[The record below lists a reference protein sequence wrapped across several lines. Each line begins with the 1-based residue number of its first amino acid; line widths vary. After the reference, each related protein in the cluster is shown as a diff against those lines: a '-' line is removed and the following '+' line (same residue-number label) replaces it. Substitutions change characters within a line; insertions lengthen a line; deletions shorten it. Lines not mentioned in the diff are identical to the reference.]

1 KMTLKNTNIV
11 YEMEEIFEQM
21 HARLDQRFQQLIR
34 QVNIHSNSMIR
45 TPKNRD
51 FALMFCPIKQKQL
64 EENINHFGRLTISKS
79 LNDVRC
85 LTKSTSIPYVTRS
98 ISTLHQQPMKKTTI
112 QTTSTIENN
121 NNNNINNNNNNND
134 HYRIIG
140 KHGRQKGQFNNP
152 QDVLIITNPT
162 RTLLVSD
169 TINQNV
175 QLFSL
180 DTGVCTGRFL
190 SPTNSKPVTL
200 RRPIGLSNT
209 SNNSSICFVADYD
222 QHWISTWN
230 IDENENGKLLKK
242 FGQHSLL
249 GPKGLCISNQS
260 QRIVVADN
268 KANCICLFDSS
279 GLFLHRFGT
288 RGSELH
294 ELAGPHYVKFTE
306 PDNDRNIIV
315 TDFYNNCVKIFD
327 IERHGQFVTSFGSA
341 GTKNGLFQAPTGLA
355 IDYERGYIFISDWG
369 NNRIQVFD
377 RQGSFIR
384 IIELSTSDMLYGPQG
399 LDYEPT
405 THTLA
410 IANSGKHC
418 VDLIHIV

>member
-1 KMTLKNTNIV
+1 MPPKNTNIID
-11 YEMEEIFEQM
+11 EMNEIFERM

-34 QVNIHSNSMIR
+34 QVNIHSNAMIHSQKHKDI
-45 TPKNRD
+45 T
-51 FALMFCPIKQKQL
+51 LVFCPVKQKQL
-64 EENINHFGRLTISKS
+64 EENINDFGCLTLSKS
-79 LNDVRC
+79 LHDIRC
-85 LTKSTSIPYVTRS
+85 LTKSTSTPYAMHS
-98 ISTLHQQPMKKTTI
+98 ISTLRQQPMKRITVKTTAK
-112 QTTSTIENN
+112 IEDNTDT
-121 NNNNINNNNNNND
+121 NNNNND
-134 HYRIIG
+134 NCRIIG
-140 KHGRQKGQFNNP
+140 KHGRHKGEFSNP

-169 TINQNV
+169 TINQSV

-180 DTGVCTGRFL
+180 DTGICTGTFL
-190 SPTNSKPVTL
+190 SPPNSKQIAL

-209 SNNSSICFVADYD
+209 LNNSSICFVTDYD
-222 QHWISTWN
+222 QHLISTWN
-230 IDENENGKLLKK
+230 IDENGNGKLLKK
-242 FGQHSLL
+242 FGQQSLS

-268 KANCICLFDSS
+268 KANSICLFDSS
-279 GLFLHRFGT
+279 GLFLHRFGK

-306 PDNDRNIIV
+306 QDNDRQIIV

-341 GTKNGLFQAPTGLA
+341 GMNNGSFQAPTGLA
-355 IDYERGYIFISDWG
+355 IDYERGYIFVSDWG

-384 IIELSTSDMLYGPQG
+384 IIELSTSDMPYGPQG

-405 THTLA
+405 TRTLA

-418 VDLIHIV
+418 ANLVHIV